1 MIRRLLPALISAA
14 PLLAHNYPVTHGTL
28 QAAPGGLRLTLRLT
42 LHHFHPALEAHLK
55 RHVVVKDGETY
66 SAADLESYFKGRL
79 ELIDGETVIPFQVVS
94 QQMELKD
101 VVVVLEAAAEKPSTL
116 RMRHRVMFEVSSKQ
130 KNLITLEGMGPR
142 RGLVFDAKTPVQSL
156 VP

>member
-1 MIRRLLPALISAA
+1 MMRRLIPALLCAA
-14 PLLAHNYPVTHGTL
+14 PLMAHNYPVTHGTL

-55 RHVVVKDGETY
+55 RHIVVKDGEVY
-66 SAADLESYFKGRL
+66 APADLESYFKGRL
-79 ELIDGETVIPFQVVS
+79 ELLDGETVIPFQVVS

-101 VVVVLEAAAEKPSTL
+101 VVVVLEAAAETPSTL

-130 KNLITLEGMGPR
+130 KNLITLEGLGAR
-142 RGLVFDAKTPVQSL
+142 RGLTFDAKSPVQAL